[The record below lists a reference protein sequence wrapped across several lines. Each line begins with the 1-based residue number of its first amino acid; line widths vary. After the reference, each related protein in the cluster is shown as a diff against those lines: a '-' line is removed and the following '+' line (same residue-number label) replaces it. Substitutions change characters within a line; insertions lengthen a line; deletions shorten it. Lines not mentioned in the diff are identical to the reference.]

1 VSKNSIQSTALE
13 APKGSGLLRRLIPVY
28 GMIAVIV
35 VLFVIFSILKPDTF
49 PTMLNFR
56 ILASGNATLFI
67 LALAVTLPMVVGKID
82 LSIGYGV
89 GLWQV
94 LALVLQ
100 IHGMDYRL
108 VFLLTVIGGG
118 IVGALNALLIEMA
131 QVDAFIATLAT
142 GQVIYSI
149 SYWVTGGQQ
158 VIDLKNRRSPTFN
171 HLGTW
176 SLFHIPGTFLFAIIL
191 AALMFIT
198 LEYLPIGRYMYA
210 VGANPKAAELMGIKR
225 SRYVYGAMISSG
237 IVVGIAGYL
246 LCARQLG
253 NVQSNIGPDY
263 LLPALTAAFIGSTT
277 IRPGRVNSIGT
288 VVGIFI
294 AVIGISGLLQLFP
307 NSFFLTPLFNGLTLV
322 IAITIASVSSRK
334 RRNKADTSIPDGK
347 TSDSDGD
354 GKNGA

>member
-1 VSKNSIQSTALE
+1 MSNNSLRSTALE
-13 APKGSGLLRRLIPVY
+13 APKGAGFFRKAVPVY
-28 GMIAVIV
+28 GMVAIIA
-35 VLFVIFSILKPDTF
+35 VLFVLFSVLKPDTF
-49 PTMLNFR
+49 PTLLNFK

-67 LALAVTLPMVVGKID
+67 LALGVTLPMVVGKID

-100 IHGMDYRL
+100 MHGMDYRL
-108 VFLLTVIGGG
+108 VFLLTVIGGAA
-118 IVGALNALLIEMA
+118 VGAINALLIELA

-158 VIDLKNRRSPTFN
+158 VIDLKNKRSPSFN

-176 SLFHIPGTFLFAIIL
+176 SLFHIPGTFIFAILL
-191 AALMFIT
+191 AAGMFIV
-198 LEYLPIGRYMYA
+198 LEYLPVGRYMYA
-210 VGANPKAAELMGIKR
+210 VGANPRAAELMGIKR

-237 IVVGIAGYL
+237 VIVGIAGYL

-307 NSFFLTPLFNGLTLV
+307 DSFFLTPLFNGLTLV

-334 RRNKADTSIPDGK
+334 RRNKAEISIPDGK

-354 GKNGA
+354 GKNKA

>member
-1 VSKNSIQSTALE
+1 MVL
-13 APKGSGLLRRLIPVY
+13 VY
-28 GMIAVIV
+28 GRCSH
-35 VLFVIFSILKPDTF
+35 LCCKCTESI
-49 PTMLNFR
+49 
-56 ILASGNATLFI
+56 
-67 LALAVTLPMVVGKID
+67 
-82 LSIGYGV
+82 
-89 GLWQV
+89 
-94 LALVLQ
+94 
-100 IHGMDYRL
+100 
-108 VFLLTVIGGG
+108 
-118 IVGALNALLIEMA
+118 NALLIELA

-158 VIDLKNRRSPTFN
+158 VIDLKNKRSPSFN

-176 SLFHIPGTFLFAIIL
+176 SLFHIPGTFIFAIFL
-191 AALMFIT
+191 AAAMFIV
-198 LEYLPIGRYMYA
+198 LEYLPVGRYMYA
-210 VGANPKAAELMGIKR
+210 VGANPRATELMGIKR

-237 IVVGIAGYL
+237 VIVGIAGYL

-307 NSFFLTPLFNGLTLV
+307 DSFFLTPLFNGLTLV

-334 RRNKADTSIPDGK
+334 RRNKAEISIPDGK

-354 GKNGA
+354 GKNKA

>member
-1 VSKNSIQSTALE
+1 MVAI
-13 APKGSGLLRRLIPVY
+13 
-28 GMIAVIV
+28 IV
-35 VLFVIFSILKPDTF
+35 VLFVLFSVLRPDTF
-49 PTMLNFR
+49 PTLLNFK

-67 LALAVTLPMVVGKID
+67 LALGVTLPMVVGKID

-94 LALVLQ
+94 L
-100 IHGMDYRL
+100 GL
-108 VFLLTVIGGG
+108 VFLLTVIGGAA
-118 IVGALNALLIEMA
+118 VGAINALLIELA

-158 VIDLKNRRSPTFN
+158 VIDLKNQRSPSFN
-171 HLGTW
+171 HLGTG
-176 SLFHIPGTFLFAIIL
+176 SLFHIPATFIFAIVL
-191 AALMFIT
+191 AAVMFIV

-210 VGANPKAAELMGIKR
+210 VGANPRAAELMGIKR
-225 SRYVYGAMISSG
+225 GRYVYGAMISSG
-237 IVVGIAGYL
+237 VIVGIAGYL

-277 IRPGRVNSIGT
+277 IRPGRVNAIGT

-307 NSFFLTPLFNGLTLV
+307 DSFFLTPLFNGLTLV
-322 IAITIASVSSRK
+322 IAITIASIASRN
-334 RRNKADTSIPDGK
+334 RRNKAQTSIPDGK
-347 TSDSDGD
+347 TSNPDGD
-354 GKNGA
+354 GKNKG